1 MLTPSTTVTGLS
13 DLQAELR
20 HLQYPTV
27 QELLVQP
34 VTAGAEVAAQASR
47 TAAPVLTGEL
57 RSAID
62 VTPTPMGADMEI
74 GSDHGGAVIHGT
86 KRGMKANP
94 FPWRAMERNAVPIQ
108 AAYEAGV
115 DRVLRQIGLK

>member
-1 MLTPSTTVTGLS
+1 MLTPSTTVTGLT
-13 DLQAELR
+13 DVQAELR
-20 HLQYPTV
+20 HLQQPML
-27 QELLVQP
+27 QEHLVQP
-34 VTAGAEVAAQASR
+34 VLAGAEVAAKSSR
-47 TAAPVLTGEL
+47 EAAPVRTGEL
-57 RSAID
+57 RSAIT
-62 VTPTPMGADMEI
+62 VGPHPMGADMEI
-74 GSDHGGAVIHGT
+74 GSDHGGAVISGT